1 MTTTYVALDLET
13 TGLDPQRDRIIEV
26 GASRF
31 HAAGDELDTF
41 SYVVNPGRPVP
52 AFIERFTGVTN
63 EMTARAP
70 KLASIRDELVRF
82 VGDSVIVGHNI
93 GFDLRYLA
101 GEHVKLNA
109 KAVDTAELARYLLPT
124 LRGHG
129 LAEVAGALGVEAI
142 NHHRA
147 LSDARTAA
155 AVFSNLM
162 RVAEAMPAGQRYQ
175 LARFISLN
183 EPLLAE
189 VIAGEEWDRRS
200 AGSHIPVLRP
210 ARETAALT
218 AREPR
223 VAVSVAEVKA
233 AFESAGSVIE
243 RFEERPEQLEM
254 AETVRRA
261 FGRGGHWLI
270 EAGTGVGKSMAYLL
284 PAALH
289 ALKNG
294 ERVVIST
301 NTIALQEQLL
311 SKDIPALRSVLLEAG
326 VIQDPD
332 DFRAALLKGRSNYL
346 CMRRWV
352 ANYASGLGDP
362 DFARLSSAM
371 LVWLGETETGD
382 RAEIN
387 LDPNEWVTWQRFSA
401 QDADCLQRQD
411 RHVREGNCFLQRA
424 RQAAESAHILVV
436 NHALL
441 LADLVAGGSALPEF
455 DHLII
460 DEAHNLE
467 DVATN
472 QFGGSVS
479 LRKTIDALDGIHRR
493 QSREH
498 REGGVVTLLRA
509 LPEES
514 FGTISRGLE
523 ESVARCADR
532 ARPFFE
538 SLARLLASGGDDE
551 RLLITP
557 GVRHSDGWEAVEASW
572 SDFETSLKELCM
584 KGATARRTVEEAP
597 IEAADTLAGEIESA
611 VRKVVDLHLLAAQ
624 LLGATAEDLIL
635 WAGRDRD
642 TTGTLNMAPLEVGP
656 RLWEDLLSKRRVV
669 VATSA
674 TLSANNDMTFAAKRL
689 GFEDPE
695 TLQLGSPFDYAS
707 STLLSAVD
715 DVPDPSDRTYLDGV
729 AKAIVELTRASGGR
743 ALALFTSN
751 AALRKVADLVK
762 PELEANGIIA
772 LAQGV
777 DGSPRQL
784 TDQLRN
790 NPRTLI
796 LGTASFWE
804 GVDIRGDALSML
816 MITRLPFGVPTDPVF
831 KARSEQYA
839 DPFGEYS
846 LPAAILKFRQ
856 GFGRLIRDK
865 TDRGV
870 VALLDRR
877 AWEKRYGKQFI
888 DSLPPCTKLKA
899 PVSVVA
905 GHAREWLA
913 Q

>member
-1 MTTTYVALDLET
+1 MTSYVALDLET
-13 TGLDPQRDRIIEV
+13 TGLDPEHDRIIEV

-31 HAAGDELDTF
+31 DASGTELETF
-41 SYVVNPGRPVP
+41 TSVVNPGRPVP

-70 KLASIRDELVRF
+70 RLASIRAELERF
-82 VGDSVIVGHNI
+82 VGGSTVIGHNI

-101 GEHVKLNA
+101 GEKVNL
-109 KAVDTAELARYLLPT
+109 AVRAIDTAEMARYLLPA

-129 LAEVAGALGVEAI
+129 LAEVASSLGLEAVD
-142 NHHRA
+142 HHRA

-155 AVFSNLM
+155 AVFTGLL
-162 RVAEAMPAGQRYQ
+162 RVAEALPAAQRSQ
-175 LARFISLN
+175 LARFVAIHD
-183 EPLLAE
+183 PLLAQ
-189 VIAGEEWDRRS
+189 VIAGEEWDRS
-200 AGSHIPVLRP
+200 APGTHLPSLRP
-210 ARETAALT
+210 APESPALT
-218 AREPR
+218 PRQPRKAVTPPEVAKVFR
-223 VAVSVAEVKA
+223 VA
-233 AFESAGSVIE
+233 AGVLDG
-243 RFEERPEQLEM
+243 FEERPQQLEM
-254 AETVRRA
+254 AEAVRVA
-261 FGRGGHWLI
+261 FGRGGHWLV

-289 ALKNG
+289 AIKNG
-294 ERVVIST
+294 ERVVVST

-311 SKDIPALRSVLLEAG
+311 SKDIPALRSVLMAAG
-326 VIQDPD
+326 VINDPD
-332 DFRAALLKGRSNYL
+332 EFRATLLKGRSNYL

-362 DFARLSSAM
+362 DFARLSAAM

-382 RAEIN
+382 RSELN
-387 LDPNEWVTWQRFSA
+387 LDPTEWVTWQRFSA
-401 QDADCLQRQD
+401 QDTDCLQRQD
-411 RHVREGNCFLQRA
+411 RFVREGNCFLQRA
-424 RQAAESAHILVV
+424 RHAAESAHILVV

-467 DVATN
+467 DVATT
-472 QFGGSVS
+472 QFGGSLS
-479 LRKTIDALDGIHRR
+479 LRKTIDALDGVHRR

-498 REGGVVTLLRA
+498 REGGVITLLRT

-514 FGTISRGLE
+514 FGLIGRGLE
-523 ESVARCADR
+523 ESVVRCTEH

-538 SLARLLASGGDDE
+538 SLARLLTKSGDDE
-551 RLLITP
+551 RLLITA
-557 GVRHSDGWEAVEASW
+557 GVRHSETWEDVEESW
-572 SDFETSLKELCM
+572 RVFETALRELEA
-584 KGATARRTVEEAP
+584 KGVTARKSVSEAP
-597 IEAADTLAGEIESA
+597 IEGAETLAGEIDA
-611 VRKVVDLHLLAAQ
+611 ALRKVADIHSLALQ
-624 LLGATAEDLIL
+624 LLGSTADDLIL

-642 TTGTLNMAPLEVGP
+642 STGTLNVAPLDVGP

-689 GFEDPE
+689 GFESPE
-695 TLQLGSPFDYAS
+695 MLQLGSPFDYAS
-707 STLLSAVD
+707 STLLSAVE
-715 DVPDPSDRTYLDGV
+715 DVPDPSDRNYLEGV
-729 AKAIVELTRASGGR
+729 AKGVIDLTLASEGR

-751 AALRKVADLVK
+751 AALRRVADLVR
-762 PELEANGIIA
+762 PELEAAGILA

-777 DGSPRQL
+777 DGSPKRL
-784 TDQLRN
+784 TEQLRE

-796 LGTASFWE
+796 LGTSSFWE
-804 GVDIRGDALSML
+804 GVDIRGDALSLL
-816 MITRLPFGVPTDPVF
+816 MITRLPFGVPSDPVF

-856 GFGRLIRDK
+856 GFGRLIRDR

-877 AWEKRYGKQFI
+877 VWEKRYGKQFI
-888 DSLPPCTKLKA
+888 DSLPACTRLKA
-899 PVSVVA
+899 PASVVA
-905 GHAREWLA
+905 HHTREWLA